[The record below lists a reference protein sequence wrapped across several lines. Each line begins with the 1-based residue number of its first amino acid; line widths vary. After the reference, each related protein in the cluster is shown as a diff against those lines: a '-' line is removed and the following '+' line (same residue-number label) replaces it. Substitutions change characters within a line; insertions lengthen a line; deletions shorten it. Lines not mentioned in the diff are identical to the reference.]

1 MTKFQIISPN
11 GVKVCII
18 EAVSKVTIMDR
29 MIVFYG
35 DVDQYNHAEPI
46 AEIPSDWVA
55 LPLEVIADDVNKTG
69 FTTELKPKYR
79 SHVEA
84 VAEFIRSK
92 FIEVEPCK
100 IDPQIQDIIDKRDL
114 NYFVF
119 AEIKLIDDVP
129 YIHGALKPDV
139 KKSDIDYLFA
149 KYGDFAYV
157 R

>member
-46 AEIPSDWVA
+46 AEIPPNWVA
-55 LPLEVIADDVNKTG
+55 LPLEVIVDDVNK
-69 FTTELKPKYR
+69 TELKPKYR

-84 VAEFIRSK
+84 GTEFIRSK
-92 FIEVEPCK
+92 FIEVDKCK

-149 KYGDFAYV
+149 KYGDFAYGW
-157 R
+157 